1 MILEAPHILQL
12 TNQAL
17 RLRFVVAWTDAIL
30 GLVRFNKRQR
40 GRAERLARAYPNP
53 IVKARVYEAALAGG
67 GSYAEAARHF
77 GVTREE
83 VCQYV
88 ALVRRLPA
96 EFVGEVEAER
106 DPAVLRVLSMRR
118 LLSIAR
124 EPDGRARSEA
134 LQRLRDQAIRRGVRP
149 SNPRA

>member
-1 MILEAPHILQL
+1 MAPHILQV

-17 RLRFVVAWTDAIL
+17 RLRFVLPWTAAAL
-30 GLVRFNKRQR
+30 GLERTSKRR
-40 GRAERLARAYPNP
+40 RRRAERLARGYPNP
-53 IVKARVYEAALAGG
+53 IAKARVYEAALAGG
-67 GSYAEAARHF
+67 GSYAEAARRF

-96 EFVGEVEAER
+96 GFVREVEAER
-106 DPAVLRVLSMRR
+106 DPIALRGLSLRR

-124 EPDGRARSEA
+124 ERDGRARSEA
-134 LQRLRDQAIRRGVRP
+134 LRRLRDKLSRDVPGDR
-149 SNPRA
+149 